1 MNLAQ
6 RASISL
12 IQHMRIDQRLHIPT
26 HDFALESCFPLLAH
40 SSWYGAP
47 WEATTAGCGVCSH
60 VKLNT
65 IHVYCSGKSQSI
77 YMAATALDQTCSVMH
92 HVYDDM
98 LCSMAFSVA
107 TAPPSL
113 SEVEQT
119 TVEFKLAQSACDTR
133 LPAADHGTCFSSFT
147 TIVDPNKH
155 RLCVNNLP
163 IQSTY

>member
-1 MNLAQ
+1 
-6 RASISL
+6 
-12 IQHMRIDQRLHIPT
+12 MRIDQRLHIPT

-98 LCSMAFSVA
+98 LCYHGLLCRYSSAF
-107 TAPPSL
+107 
-113 SEVEQT
+113 
-119 TVEFKLAQSACDTR
+119 TVRGRTNYSRVQA
-133 LPAADHGTCFSSFT
+133 GTE
-147 TIVDPNKH
+147 
-155 RLCVNNLP
+155 CV
-163 IQSTY
+163 